1 MFCVT
6 EKVDNFESEK
16 LLTLIELKFNEII
29 LIALIPYQNSMIRLC
44 QKCNNQEEP
53 SPTVVNEIGI
63 ATVPLHQKRRRF
75 WCS

>member
-44 QKCNNQEEP
+44 QKCNNQLF
-53 SPTVVNEIGI
+53 PTIVNETGI
-63 ATVPLHQKRRRF
+63 VTIPLYEKCRGF
-75 WCS
+75 WCY